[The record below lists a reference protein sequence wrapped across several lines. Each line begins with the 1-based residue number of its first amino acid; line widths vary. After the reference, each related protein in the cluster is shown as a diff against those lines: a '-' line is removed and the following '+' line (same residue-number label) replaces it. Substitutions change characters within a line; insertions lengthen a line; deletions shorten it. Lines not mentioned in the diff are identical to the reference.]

1 MNLSQVAAQEF
12 LDERLKGLGVGSVS
26 RRRFAE
32 LCGRLLASGI
42 IWREYSR
49 PEATLYDDASV
60 VEELLREWFDSMG
73 FILVHDIDASLF
85 RLYPPGED
93 GDDDE
98 GVKRLRAKL
107 SRDFGAAALALRFL
121 YTEALTGKRQLVNQE
136 LALSLEELSQSVVS
150 LLGTTLP
157 GSVADRA
164 SLLRELRKHRLV
176 RFKDIDGLGSM
187 ETIFSVLRPVMSYV
201 SDEALN
207 EVLHL
212 ATARQELRRAK
223 LGHVPEQTPNPQVG
237 VNSPPVEGPPSDLAE

>member
-12 LDERLKGLGVGSVS
+12 LDERLKALGVGSVS

-121 YTEALTGKRQLVNQE
+121 YTQALTGKRQLVNQE

-176 RFKDIDGLGSM
+176 RFKDTDGLGSM
-187 ETIFSVLRPVMSYV
+187 ETIFSVLRPIMSYV

-212 ATARQELRRAK
+212 AAARQELRRAK
-223 LGHVPEQTPNPQVG
+223 LGHIPEQTPNPQVG
-237 VNSPPVEGPPSDLAE
+237 VNSPPVEGPPSDLAG